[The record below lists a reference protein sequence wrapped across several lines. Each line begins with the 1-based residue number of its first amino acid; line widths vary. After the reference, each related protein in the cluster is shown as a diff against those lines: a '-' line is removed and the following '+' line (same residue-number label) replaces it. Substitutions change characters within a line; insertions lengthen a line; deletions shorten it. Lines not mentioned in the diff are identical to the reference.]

1 MLEKSN
7 ISNKEIIT
15 TIILFVSIL
24 FTFQYLVSQFSDDNI
39 SNNAYA
45 ESAELIG
52 NTSGNNAPNIDI
64 FNLTTGYTIEPVVWN
79 LTAPDSVTFDD
90 NGNMYIGEAGYPF
103 TNIPVVPRILKMEPN
118 GNLSVFVDNKLNSP
132 IVDIAFHDGLIYV
145 SHRGKISTI
154 NTTNGQVDDL
164 IIGLHQNGDHG
175 NNQIAFSPDGKRF
188 FFGTGS
194 ATNSGVVGGDNF
206 RWYSSIPGVPDV
218 PAKDVTLAGHN
229 FETSNLLTAEKND
242 NATTGAFVPFN
253 TPTTPGQ
260 VVKGQLKCTSCILSA
275 NLDGTDLKLVG
286 WGLRNP
292 SGLAFNEDGRL
303 FAANHGADER
313 GSRPIANDNDQLFEI
328 KLNETAFYGWPDF
341 LGNGEPV
348 TDAKFQI
355 KNLPPLQFVMQNHPP
370 LEKPLVL
377 LEPVHTAVI
386 QMAFG
391 NKSFGFDGAAFVAQI
406 GSHAPPPGTTVGQN
420 VVHVNIDNKTVSD
433 FISLK
438 NPTTLFRPTDIEFNK
453 EGTAMYIVDWGNLRE
468 PGPGDT
474 IPNSGIVWKV
484 TPTTAKK

>member
-1 MLEKSN
+1 MVEKS
-7 ISNKEIIT
+7 ISNKAIIA
-15 TIILFVSIL
+15 TIILFASTL
-24 FTFQYLVSQFSDDNI
+24 FIFQYLLSQLSDN
-39 SNNAYA
+39 NNYNAYA
-45 ESAELIG
+45 QSELIG

-90 NGNMYIGEAGYPF
+90 NGNLYLGEAGYPF
-103 TNIPVVPRILKMEPN
+103 TNIPQVPRILKMEPN

-164 IIGLHQNGDHG
+164 IIGLNQNGDHP

-194 ATNSGVVGGDNF
+194 ATNSGVVGGDDF
-206 RWYSSIPGVPDV
+206 RWYTATPGVPDV
-218 PAKDVTLAGHN
+218 PAGDVTLTGQN
-229 FETSNLLTAEKND
+229 FETPNLLTAEPND
-242 NATTGAFVPFN
+242 KATTGAFVPFN
-253 TPTTPGQ
+253 TPTKAGQ
-260 VVKGQLKCTSCILSA
+260 VVKGQLKCTACILST

-292 SGLAFNEDGRL
+292 SGLAFNEDGKL

-313 GSRPIANDNDQLFEI
+313 GSRPIANDNDRIYEI
-328 KLNETAFYGWPDF
+328 KLNETSFYGWPDF
-341 LGNGEPV
+341 LGNAEPV
-348 TDAKFQI
+348 TDAKFQV

-370 LEKPLVL
+370 VEKPLVL

-386 QMAFG
+386 QMAFA
-391 NKSFGFDGAAFVAQI
+391 NKSFGFDGEAFVAQI

-420 VVHVNIDNKTVSD
+420 VVRVNIDNKTISD

-484 TPTTAKK
+484 TPITIQKQ

>member
-1 MLEKSN
+1 MVEKS
-7 ISNKEIIT
+7 ILSNQQIIT
-15 TIILFVSIL
+15 TIIIL
-24 FTFQYLVSQFSDDNI
+24 FTLTLFIFESLFSQLSEY
-39 SNNAYA
+39 NNAYA
-45 ESAELIG
+45 QSAELIG
-52 NTSGNNAPNIDI
+52 NTSGDNAPNIEI

-79 LTAPDSVTFDD
+79 LTAPDSITFDD
-90 NGNMYIGEAGYPF
+90 YGNMYIGEAGYPF
-103 TNIPVVPRILKMEPN
+103 TSIPQVPRILKMEPN

-164 IIGLHQNGDHG
+164 IIGLNQNGDHP
-175 NNQIAFSPDGKRF
+175 NTQIAFSPDGKRF

-206 RWYSSIPGVPDV
+206 RWYTTTPGVPDV
-218 PAKDVTLAGHN
+218 PAKDITLTGQN
-229 FETSNLLTAEKND
+229 FETSNLLTAEPKD

-253 TPTTPGQ
+253 TTTQAGQ
-260 VVKGQLKCTSCILSA
+260 VVKGQLKCNSCILSA

-303 FAANHGADER
+303 FTANHGADDR
-313 GSRPIANDNDQLFEI
+313 GSRPIANDNDRLYEI

-341 LGNGEPV
+341 LGNAEPV
-348 TDAKFQI
+348 TDPKFQV

-370 LEKPLVL
+370 VEKPLVL

-386 QMAFG
+386 QMAFA
-391 NKSFGFDGAAFVAQI
+391 NKPFGFDGEAFVAQV

-453 EGTAMYIVDWGNLRE
+453 DGTAMYIIDWGNLRE

-484 TPTTAKK
+484 TPITIQK

>member
-1 MLEKSN
+1 M
-7 ISNKEIIT
+7 
-15 TIILFVSIL
+15 
-24 FTFQYLVSQFSDDNI
+24 
-39 SNNAYA
+39 
-45 ESAELIG
+45 
-52 NTSGNNAPNIDI
+52 
-64 FNLTTGYTIEPVVWN
+64 
-79 LTAPDSVTFDD
+79 
-90 NGNMYIGEAGYPF
+90 
-103 TNIPVVPRILKMEPN
+103 
-118 GNLSVFVDNKLNSP
+118 
-132 IVDIAFHDGLIYV
+132 
-145 SHRGKISTI
+145 
-154 NTTNGQVDDL
+154 
-164 IIGLHQNGDHG
+164 
-175 NNQIAFSPDGKRF
+175 
-188 FFGTGS
+188 
-194 ATNSGVVGGDNF
+194 
-206 RWYSSIPGVPDV
+206 
-218 PAKDVTLAGHN
+218 
-229 FETSNLLTAEKND
+229 
-242 NATTGAFVPFN
+242 
-253 TPTTPGQ
+253 
-260 VVKGQLKCTSCILSA
+260 KCTACILSA

-303 FAANHGADER
+303 FSANHGADER

-348 TDAKFQI
+348 TDPKFQV

-370 LEKPLVL
+370 VEKPLVL

-386 QMAFG
+386 QMAFA
-391 NKSFGFDGAAFVAQI
+391 NKSFSFDGDAFVAQI

-453 EGTAMYIVDWGNLRE
+453 KGTAMYIVDWGNLRE

-484 TPTTAKK
+484 TLTTAKK